1 MNKILFSKN
10 SDNWAT
16 PKIMYDYYMNNGYF
30 DPCPLNSQF
39 DGLEIEWKN
48 KNFVN
53 PPYSKIKDFV
63 DKSIEEHKK
72 GRKVILLIPARTDTK
87 YFRKL
92 VDYGCDIFFITGRLH
107 FNNSNSAPFP
117 SCYIWL
123 TGYETV
129 CFWRDRRVGE

>member
-53 PPYSKIKDFV
+53 PPYSKIKEFV
-63 DKSIEEHKK
+63 EKAIKEHQKGKK
-72 GRKVILLIPARTDTK
+72 VLLLIPARTDTK

-123 TGYETV
+123 TGYETI